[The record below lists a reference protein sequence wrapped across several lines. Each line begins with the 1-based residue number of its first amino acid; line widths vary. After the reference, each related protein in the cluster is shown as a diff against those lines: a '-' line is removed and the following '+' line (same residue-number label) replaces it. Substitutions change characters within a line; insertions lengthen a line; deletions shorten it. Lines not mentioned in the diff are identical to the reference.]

1 MQETATLLREPVKN
15 VNTSC
20 SPSGTFSG
28 AASETS
34 SEAIYK
40 LNNSTMRNKKEE
52 VRVIGGIPCR
62 LIEGFSNAEILAR
75 VHQGETLI
83 AIPDEGFLMST
94 FSVQSVKY
102 NGDKAVPLKNFFI
115 HCHKRTYGKYLVLV
129 PVSLEERQRELNDR
143 KYANEWKKR
152 IPKEYY

>member
-15 VNTSC
+15 VNTFFSH
-20 SPSGTFSG
+20 SGTFSG

-34 SEAIYK
+34 LEDNI
-40 LNNSTMRNKKEE
+40 LNNKTMRNRKEE

-102 NGDKAVPLKNFFI
+102 NGDKAVPVKNFFI